1 MLTPSQPAPPEFNRR
16 TFLALSSSAT
26 AAAALPWGLN
36 ASGQTDLTDDEPRD
50 HEGFLLPKT
59 GFKPQF
65 PRDHGAHPGFKLEW
79 WYVTGHLSD
88 EAGLFHGFQIT
99 FFRRATAFGKNR
111 PTKALFDD
119 AELHLA
125 HTALLDT
132 QQKSFVH
139 DERVNRRGWDADA
152 HTDRLDIR
160 NGNWSLRAESPEEP
174 DSPILLDGRIRGTHH
189 LKLRLI
195 PTKPLVVFGENGV
208 SKKGASHSAAS
219 YYLTYSRLSAEG
231 HLIRNNRPVLNVT
244 GSAWMD
250 HEISSSQLD
259 PGQVGWDWL
268 GIQMDDGREIMVYV
282 LRQSN
287 GTPDPASKLTW
298 IGLDG
303 ALRAFGTDA
312 FRLNAKGVWKSP
324 LSGSTYPGGLVLE
337 CTDPESGSQR
347 TFDIVPRLSA
357 QEITSKLGRALSYWE
372 GACEVRESGSR
383 KGNAYMELTG
393 YGKAMTE
400 VLK

>member
-1 MLTPSQPAPPEFNRR
+1 
-16 TFLALSSSAT
+16 
-26 AAAALPWGLN
+26 
-36 ASGQTDLTDDEPRD
+36 
-50 HEGFLLPKT
+50 
-59 GFKPQF
+59 
-65 PRDHGAHPGFKLEW
+65 
-79 WYVTGHLSD
+79 
-88 EAGLFHGFQIT
+88 
-99 FFRRATAFGKNR
+99 
-111 PTKALFDD
+111 
-119 AELHLA
+119 
-125 HTALLDT
+125 
-132 QQKSFVH
+132 
-139 DERVNRRGWDADA
+139 
-152 HTDRLDIR
+152 
-160 NGNWSLRAESPEEP
+160 
-174 DSPILLDGRIRGTHH
+174 
-189 LKLRLI
+189 
-195 PTKPLVVFGENGV
+195 
-208 SKKGASHSAAS
+208 
-219 YYLTYSRLSAEG
+219 
-231 HLIRNNRPVLNVT
+231 
-244 GSAWMD
+244 
-250 HEISSSQLD
+250 
-259 PGQVGWDWL
+259 
-268 GIQMDDGREIMVYV
+268 MDDGREIMVYV